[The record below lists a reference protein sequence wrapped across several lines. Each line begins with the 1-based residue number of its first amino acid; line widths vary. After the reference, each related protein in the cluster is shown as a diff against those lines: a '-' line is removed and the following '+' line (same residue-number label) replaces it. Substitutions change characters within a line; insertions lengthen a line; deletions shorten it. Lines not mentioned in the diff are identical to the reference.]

1 MGTDKTGALNAR
13 GWEKVTISDQYL
25 AIARKRLKIDGY
37 ILPCVWPAL
46 NPLSIHVKFT
56 AVVLGAFRRGGQHV
70 QKCAKMANFW
80 TYELNYWET
89 VKDRWVHAAMRL
101 TSIDLFIHVTF
112 TATVPGRTQGRP
124 KGALGWLQKLTHAPL
139 ATAILLVA
147 LHTKMSLFFHLALQW
162 PSTNIQA
169 QNTMHG
175 FLLVDSF
182 IITLFIL

>member
-1 MGTDKTGALNAR
+1 MCLTSIESSFHPCNIYCDCPR
-13 GWEKVTISDQYL
+13 CVTRE
-25 AIARKRLKIDGY
+25 AKMCKK
-37 ILPCVWPAL
+37 
-46 NPLSIHVKFT
+46 N
-56 AVVLGAFRRGGQHV
+56 VL
-70 QKCAKMANFW
+70 KCASNS
-80 TYELNYWET
+80 TYELNYWEM
-89 VKDRWVHAAMRL
+89 VEDRWVHVAMRL

-124 KGALGWLQKLTHAPL
+124 KGALGWLQKLTHVPL